1 MKLLQAF
8 AISVAASSI
17 GAQKKEVSDGIDD
30 YDAGNPPRI
39 IAGYSAIGWIAL
51 IEAIM
56 AALSG
61 IFENCPQ
68 NNVELRESVKKPSR
82 SQKVRAIRDIRR
94 ECDDC
99 FGWRWRRQSSRVV
112 DEVFAQAAAASNDDI
127 DAVIAEARS

>member
-8 AISVAASSI
+8 AISVAASAI
-17 GAQKKEVSDGIDD
+17 GASKKEVSDGIDD

-39 IAGYSAIGWIAL
+39 IAGYSAIGWMEL
-51 IEAIM
+51 IEAVM

-61 IFENCPQ
+61 IFDNCPQ
-68 NNVELRESVKKPSR
+68 NNVELRESVKKPDR
-82 SQKVRAIRDIRR
+82 GQRILAKRQIRR

-99 FGWRWRRQSSRVV
+99 FGWKWRRQSSRVV
-112 DEVFAQAAAASNDDI
+112 DEVFAQAAVASNDDI

>member
-8 AISVAASSI
+8 AISVAASAI
-17 GAQKKEVSDGIDD
+17 GASKKEVSDGIDD

-39 IAGYSAIGWIAL
+39 IAGYSAIGWAAL
-51 IEAIM
+51 IEALM
-56 AALSG
+56 VALSG
-61 IFENCPQ
+61 MFDNCPQ

-82 SQKVRAIRDIRR
+82 NQKVRAIREIRR

-99 FGWRWRRQSSRVV
+99 FGWKWRRQSSRVV
-112 DEVFAQAAAASNDDI
+112 DEVFAQAAVASNDDI